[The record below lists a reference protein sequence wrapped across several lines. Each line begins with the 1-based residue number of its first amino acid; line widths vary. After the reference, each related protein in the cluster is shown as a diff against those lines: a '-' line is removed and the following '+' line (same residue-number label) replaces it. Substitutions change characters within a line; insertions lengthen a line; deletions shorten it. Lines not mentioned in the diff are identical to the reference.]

1 MTLLRRAESS
11 TTGREEAIEPRLPS
25 SLAADEVTGENLK
38 EEERICVRAWNS
50 DVLQKPASSSFP
62 QEEKSRQRVEN
73 IAPEIKK
80 TGLREEFQMCDIKGG
95 VETPEQT
102 A

>member
-62 QEEKSRQRVEN
+62 QEEKSRPRDREHSSRNQEDGIERRVS
-73 IAPEIKK
+73 
-80 TGLREEFQMCDIKGG
+80 D
-95 VETPEQT
+95 V
-102 A
+102 